1 MAERTAWTFCCAGP
15 TNGLCPPTT
24 TPPLAV
30 RAQLVYTT
38 WEQPATPT
46 RSLQCPPRPFR
57 HPPFPRLASA
67 VRSWLAALPAAIAVV
82 LCLHPFLSS
91 FASFTRGPSPV
102 RLRRLPFLF
111 SLLPLAFTLP
121 PFVASLRPFVVSL
134 SNHKHLPHGP
144 CRAMPPTR
152 PAAVIPA
159 NAGIHSSGLNALHTR
174 PKMHPAAPQ
183 EFFGKNS

>member
-1 MAERTAWTFCCAGP
+1 M
-15 TNGLCPPTT
+15 
-24 TPPLAV
+24 
-30 RAQLVYTT
+30 
-38 WEQPATPT
+38 PASPI
-46 RSLQCPPRPFR
+46 R

-67 VRSWLAALPAAIAVV
+67 ARSWLAALPAAIAVM
-82 LCLHPFLSS
+82 LCLRPFLPS

-121 PFVASLRPFVVSL
+121 PFVASLPPFVVSL

-159 NAGIHSSGLNALHTR
+159 NPGIHSSGLNALHTP
-174 PKMHPAAPQ
+174 PKCTPPRLKSFLEKTLIAREAPRNAPPPP
-183 EFFGKNS
+183 GRIA

>member
-1 MAERTAWTFCCAGP
+1 M
-15 TNGLCPPTT
+15 
-24 TPPLAV
+24 
-30 RAQLVYTT
+30 
-38 WEQPATPT
+38 PASPI
-46 RSLQCPPRPFR
+46 R

-67 VRSWLAALPAAIAVV
+67 ARSWLAALPAAIAVV

-121 PFVASLRPFVVSL
+121 PFVASL

-144 CRAMPPTR
+144 CRVMPPTR

-159 NAGIHSSGLNALHTR
+159 NAGIQSSGLTALHTPPKCAPPR
-174 PKMHPAAPQ
+174 PKSFLEKTLIAREPLASPCPRRV
-183 EFFGKNS
+183 G